1 MPRNCIP
8 ISHWESGSSIL
19 VALADGQSRVEE
31 DDDFNRNLKTFEDH
45 CKSLGIDQTLL
56 VVPYIFDDND
66 VGILLPSDSSLP
78 DLSHVFLST

>member
-1 MPRNCIP
+1 MLRNCIP
-8 ISHWESGSSIL
+8 NSHWESGSSIL
-19 VALADGQSRVEE
+19 VALADGHSHVEE

-56 VVPYIFDDND
+56 VVPSIFDDND
-66 VGILLPSDSSLP
+66 VGVFLPFDSSLP